1 MQRLNREGRVPGRV
15 QSWFKV
21 RFFAGVFVTLPV
33 VLTAWVFW
41 LFYSSVD
48 DFMAPLYEHV
58 LGRPIPGLG
67 FLTAVLIIF
76 CVGVFATN
84 VVGRRVLQWTERL
97 IRFIPLVRRVYPT
110 VKDFVDAFSPNRRSG
125 FREFVIVEHPRDGAY
140 AYGFLTGD
148 VRVEG
153 TKPDTLVSVYVPTN
167 HLYLGDIV
175 LVPRDAV
182 VSTGLSVE
190 DGIRIILSAGTA
202 APSRLPHSESGGL
215 GAAAT

>member
-1 MQRLNREGRVPGRV
+1 VPAQIR
-15 QSWFKV
+15 SWFKV
-21 RFFAGVFVTLPV
+21 RFFTGVFVTLPV

-48 DFMAPLYEHV
+48 DFLAPLFQHLVGRHV
-58 LGRPIPGLG
+58 PGLG

-84 VVGRRVLQWTERL
+84 VVGRRILQWAERVIL
-97 IRFIPLVRRVYPT
+97 YIPLVRRVYPT

-125 FREFVIVEHPRDGAY
+125 FREFVVVEHPRDGAY

-148 VRVEG
+148 VRVDG
-153 TKPDTLVSVYVPTN
+153 TKPDALVSVYVPTN

-175 LVPRDAV
+175 LVPRDAIV
-182 VSTGLSVE
+182 PTGLTVE

-202 APSRLPHSESGGL
+202 APPRLPHDGETGL